1 MEKPLDF
8 GNRTQLHTFVC
19 EVTRTGSTRALQ
31 LTDNLVVLDLS
42 RPRETLFFLI
52 DVESPFTVSSQQS
65 HTVEHGKCSCCCVKV
80 TQENAQAQHGKRIQL
95 LNVCIV
101 SAAGFATIAADTP
114 DVTAAAGETRTTCTG
129 APSSLPGLLINPN
142 SCQTNFSSA
151 STSAPPLPL
160 HLLPTSHVD
169 NTCSRYSLTPPPQS
183 KKDKINHGKC
193 VTAPQRPD

>member
-8 GNRTQLHTFVC
+8 GNRTRLHTFVC

-42 RPRETLFFLI
+42 RPREPLFVFLI

-65 HTVEHGKCSCCCVKV
+65 HTVEHGDCRCCCVKV
-80 TQENAQAQHGKRIQL
+80 TQDNAQAQHGKRLQL
-95 LNVCIV
+95 LNMCIV

-151 STSAPPLPL
+151 STSA
-160 HLLPTSHVD
+160 S
-169 NTCSRYSLTPPPQS
+169 PPPPPPHLS
-183 KKDKINHGKC
+183 C
-193 VTAPQRPD
+193 